1 MTWITLPSVSVQN
14 GSKIVTVN
22 NTQTTNIKVGDAL
35 LIGNYQPVE
44 IAGVFATQLSLRTN
58 WSNAA
63 QANASAVV
71 LPTFG
76 DFNAATQALRQA
88 TQVTQG
94 NFKTLEDWGTKL
106 GNITFEGQDNSKHT
120 ARTLLQMDADVIE
133 LEEQANNLIVSLSG
147 RNFALSKAIVEALRS
162 GNKEQYAASGFIHD
176 GKHFNSGNLSS
187 VNEGMTV
194 DIGTPN
200 VIYLGARDGVTGSG
214 LGGTSATNYPVMNV
228 AGFEVHLQGINA
240 SLTNLH
246 ANTIKLPEA
255 TNGTVVSD
263 SSGSCRGT
271 GKPTLD
277 LSKEVDPKYGDVA
290 SSVNE
295 AVARA
300 FEGAIKN
307 GDFRDGVN
315 NWTVYA
321 NASRSVSNGV
331 MTVMATS
338 SGGGGVY
345 QNIPVKA
352 GVEQEIELHGVD
364 ANVSNA
370 EIIIYDGSAFTTR
383 LTSVLAQDLGSTV
396 LRVTPTQSTIRVY
409 MYPVA
414 VVNNTVSASS
424 IFVRPVTEE
433 VVTGRVDMAGL
444 EFFKRKVGEFL
455 YPYGS
460 PQCGYTEV
468 DGIPTTEDT
477 SRPITYFAAYDGDT
491 TSRGRG
497 WRLVDLT
504 FAQLAV
510 IMSNPKHN
518 AWYNEKGELLQF
530 GPRQRSFAGLG
541 NGDWRVINP
550 KGDILSFGTEN
561 LTRVAAQG
569 RLDTPASPSGGGN
582 FFAGYT
588 FTAHNAK
595 PEVGMFT
602 VSSNSGDYQAPDGE
616 CYFYVL
622 ATVPRL
628 NQGAYHQSFNPM
640 GTKHWNRHDASGGN
654 FWHQPNTGNN
664 KTTARAFYQTIVV
677 GDTGARQPTGAIGQN
692 SGRGDGRLYDA
703 IYASGQGG
711 VIDWRLPARDMSSKE
726 EAAKIFQK
734 LLNGTYRG
742 LEKLKQSIVTVG
754 ANADSAVTEYQA
766 IGTLA
771 EYGHLVGK
779 RVTKLCGVIG
789 GVVWEHSRFLNNTVY
804 ESGGLL
810 YVRLNGQQQRAPS
823 MHYVLET
830 ETNLSVSGHFTQ
842 AGMVGSPVEILKID
856 VLKKGW
862 MGSWYGLSKSGGVA
876 VTACRKN
883 TLTSPLINGVV
894 VSSDQGSTW
903 STGSTQASNA
913 LNTVTATYAVTEV
926 RIVNHTAF
934 AKQTKPSSNKLVLSG
949 SEGLGDVW
957 SSADSRID
965 GGVLLGES
973 MLEKV
978 FTNSLWTASQNV
990 IRLTSFKL
998 ANDRLSLSGNLNTHD
1013 PLILSEPENN
1023 SPAVKALWHQA
1034 SNNQQATLN
1043 FLWNE
1048 LIFDTNWRTPDKVWS
1063 GGSVSVAV
1071 GETFRA
1077 ESSSAYAVA
1086 GLLMRCVKAL
1096 TANATVLGAMH
1107 VSVGGEVISL
1117 SDGQTYFKVVNNGW
1131 GDDSTIRIIDGVGT
1145 FNNENGDT
1153 CLYGISDLAMPYG
1166 YTKNQAG
1173 AGKQVVGVDL

>member
-1 MTWITLPSVSVQN
+1 MSQELVNSVNKLTDETS
-14 GSKIVTVN
+14 
-22 NTQTTNIKVGDAL
+22 AL
-35 LIGNYQPVE
+35 LQEYVKGNTVLQNSANEAASSAAAAKVSE
-44 IAGVFATQLSLRTN
+44 GITIDKANVATQK
-58 WSNAA
+58 AA
-63 QANASAVV
+63 EAKQFRDETAAVATGGTATLDPTPGKIPLANAEAKLHAGW
-71 LPTFG
+71 LPV
-76 DFNAATQALRQA
+76 N
-88 TQVTQG
+88 
-94 NFKTLEDWGTKL
+94 
-106 GNITFEGQDNSKHT
+106 
-120 ARTLLQMDADVIE
+120 
-133 LEEQANNLIVSLSG
+133 VS
-147 RNFALSKAIVEALRS
+147 ALSEAIVEAIR
-162 GNKEQYAASGFIHD
+162 GVNKEQYAASGFIHY

-200 VIYLGARDGVTGSG
+200 VIYLGARDGVTGG
-214 LGGTSATNYPVMNV
+214 NVGGASKTSYPVMNV
-228 AGFEVHLQGINA
+228 AGFEVHLLGIN
-240 SLTNLH
+240 STLTNWQ
-246 ANTIKLPEA
+246 ANTIKLPVEP
-255 TNGTVVSD
+255 NGTVVYD
-263 SSGSCRGT
+263 SSGNCRGT

-300 FEGAIKN
+300 FEGIV
-307 GDFRDGVN
+307 RDGDLRNGAGPWIGTGSVVN
-315 NWTVYA
+315 NEIVLGDAQYLWQHTGGYYDI
-321 NASRSVSNGV
+321 
-331 MTVMATS
+331 S
-338 SGGGGVY
+338 SSKDYV
-345 QNIPVKA
+345 
-352 GVEQEIELHGVD
+352 IEVVAADVVGT
-364 ANVSNA
+364 A
-370 EIIIYDGSAFTTR
+370 EIIIYADANKAASRRLLNGTNVFT
-383 LTSVLAQDLGSTV
+383 LTEFTQNFGSTTDHV
-396 LRVTPTQSTIRVY
+396 RLATTSGSTAKILSVSLRE
-409 MYPVA
+409 
-414 VVNNTVSASS
+414 
-424 IFVRPVTEE
+424 VTEE
-433 VVTGRVDMAGL
+433 VVTDRVDMAGL
-444 EFFKRKVGEFL
+444 EFFKEKVGAYL
-455 YPYGS
+455 YPYGMI
-460 PQCGYTEV
+460 QNKATA
-468 DGIPTTEDT
+468 DGGIATTEDT
-477 SRPITYFAAYDGDT
+477 VRPISYFAVFGGDT
-491 TSRGRG
+491 TSRGYG
-497 WRLVDLT
+497 WKLADLT
-504 FAQLAV
+504 FVQLAT
-510 IMSNPKHN
+510 IMSNPEHN
-518 AWYNEKGELLQF
+518 AWYNEAGELMQF
-530 GPRQRSFAGLG
+530 RGRQRSFAGLG

-628 NQGAYHQSFNPM
+628 NQGAYHQSLNPM

-664 KTTARAFYQTIVV
+664 KTTARAFYQTIVM

-692 SGRGDGRLYDA
+692 SGRPDGRLYDA

-734 LLNGTYRG
+734 LVNGTYRG

-842 AGMVGSPVEILKID
+842 AGVVGSPVEILKID
-856 VLKKGW
+856 VLNKGW

-876 VTACRKN
+876 VTASRKN

-934 AKQTKPSSNKLVLSG
+934 AKQTKPSSNKFVLSG

-957 SSADSRID
+957 NSADSRID

-1063 GGSVSVAV
+1063 GGSVSVAA

-1131 GDDSTIRIIDGVGT
+1131 SDDSTIRIIDGVGT

-1153 CLYGISDLAMPYG
+1153 CLYGTDELAMPYG

-1173 AGKQVVGVDL
+1173 TGKQVVGVDL

>member
-1 MTWITLPSVSVQN
+1 MSQELVNSVNKLTDETS
-14 GSKIVTVN
+14 
-22 NTQTTNIKVGDAL
+22 AL
-35 LIGNYQPVE
+35 LQEYVKGNTVLQNSASEAASSAAAAKVSE
-44 IAGVFATQLSLRTN
+44 GITIDKANVATQK
-58 WSNAA
+58 AA
-63 QANASAVV
+63 EAKQFRDETAAVATGGTATLDPAPGKIPLANAEAKLHAGW
-71 LPTFG
+71 LPV
-76 DFNAATQALRQA
+76 N
-88 TQVTQG
+88 
-94 NFKTLEDWGTKL
+94 
-106 GNITFEGQDNSKHT
+106 
-120 ARTLLQMDADVIE
+120 
-133 LEEQANNLIVSLSG
+133 VS
-147 RNFALSKAIVEALRS
+147 ALSDAIVEAIRDV
-162 GNKEQYAASGFIHD
+162 NKEQHAASGFIHY

-200 VIYLGARDGVTGSG
+200 VIYLGARDGVTGG
-214 LGGTSATNYPVMNV
+214 NVGGASKTSYPVMNV
-228 AGFEVHLQGINA
+228 AGFEVHLLGIN
-240 SLTNLH
+240 STLTNWQ
-246 ANTIKLPEA
+246 ANTIKLPVEP
-255 TNGTVVSD
+255 NGTVVSD
-263 SSGSCRGT
+263 SSGNCRGT

-300 FEGAIKN
+300 FEGSAMN
-307 GDFRDGVN
+307 GDYRLGDNGDWFKSGAITFNADGTVTAAGNGYISQSALAFVAGQTIVIKGYISEALTLSNHLLQIDAVGGATPNYLYNRDALLGVGN
-315 NWTVYA
+315 
-321 NASRSVSNGV
+321 
-331 MTVMATS
+331 TS
-338 SGGGGVY
+338 
-345 QNIPVKA
+345 
-352 GVEQEIELHGVD
+352 
-364 ANVSNA
+364 
-370 EIIIYDGSAFTTR
+370 GSFEVTIT
-383 LTSVLAQDLGSTV
+383 LPTGTTSVNARLRAGESGS
-396 LRVTPTQSTIRVY
+396 VTYGAISIR
-409 MYPVA
+409 
-414 VVNNTVSASS
+414 T
-424 IFVRPVTEE
+424 VTEE
-433 VVTGRVDMAGL
+433 VVTERVDMAGL

-497 WRLVDLT
+497 WRLSDLT
-504 FAQLAV
+504 FAQLAL

-541 NGDWRVINP
+541 NGDWAGALP
-550 KGDILSFGTEN
+550 SQTTTMLFGSSGN
-561 LTRVAAQG
+561 TRVSAQG
-569 RLDTPASPSGGGN
+569 DNDASEA
-582 FFAGYT
+582 F
-588 FTAHNAK
+588 
-595 PEVGMFT
+595 EVGQPYIRGSDT
-602 VSSNSGDYQAPDGE
+602 SSFYVEPHCDPAIWYLRKLTSNDSKAVDGE

-628 NQGAYHQSFNPM
+628 NQGAYHQSLNPM

-654 FWHQPNTGNN
+654 FWHKPNTGNN

-677 GDTGARQPTGAIGQN
+677 GETGARQPTGAIGQN
-692 SGRGDGRLYDA
+692 SGRDDSRLYDA

-734 LLNGTYRG
+734 LVNGTYRG

-842 AGMVGSPVEILKID
+842 AGVVGSPVEILKID
-856 VLKKGW
+856 VLNKGW

-957 SSADSRID
+957 NSADSRID

-1077 ESSSAYAVA
+1077 ESSSAYAIA
-1086 GLLMRCVKAL
+1086 GLLMRCVKAV

-1117 SDGQTYFKVVNNGW
+1117 TDGQTYFKVVNNGW
-1131 GDDSTIRIIDGVGT
+1131 SDDSTIRIIDGVGT

-1153 CLYGISDLAMPYG
+1153 CLYGISELAMPYG